1 MVLLLAAPSRV
12 LRLRWR
18 WSGLLTECVGQFN
31 MLVSYTYRSDDP
43 EPSEEP
49 GVGTPSRSHATN
61 KAPEMKNFS
70 FYTVVDLGTI
80 MYREEPRLSA
90 EL

>member
-1 MVLLLAAPSRV
+1 MTCVLNVFAK
-12 LRLRWR
+12 
-18 WSGLLTECVGQFN
+18 CN

-43 EPSEEP
+43 DPADEP
-49 GVGTPSRSHATN
+49 GTPSRTQAQN
-61 KAPEMKNFS
+61 RQPEMKTFS

-80 MYREEPRLSA
+80 LHREEPRLSA

>member
-1 MVLLLAAPSRV
+1 
-12 LRLRWR
+12 
-18 WSGLLTECVGQFN
+18 
-31 MLVSYTYRSDDP
+31 MLVSYAYRSDDP
-43 EPSEEP
+43 EPAEDAEM
-49 GVGTPSRSHATN
+49 GTPSRSYAAN
-61 KAPEMKNFS
+61 RAPELKNFS